1 MLTRFIDHRSEIS
14 FRDNRKRRLQLLN
27 YCCLLKII
35 KIKAVTTCLI
45 PSKSSRLNY
54 NLQKYGF
61 AYKKKILEYQQ
72 KKLVQAENSLKS
84 HIAKKERLEE
94 IGSEKDITNQDK
106 MIKIW
111 STNIEKIKQEINK
124 IQMKE

>member
-1 MLTRFIDHRSEIS
+1 MGLLT
-14 FRDNRKRRLQLLN
+14 
-27 YCCLLKII
+27 
-35 KIKAVTTCLI
+35 
-45 PSKSSRLNY
+45 
-54 NLQKYGF
+54 
-61 AYKKKILEYQQ
+61 KKILEYQQ

-111 STNIEKIKQEINK
+111 STNIEKIKREINK

>member
-1 MLTRFIDHRSEIS
+1 MGLFT
-14 FRDNRKRRLQLLN
+14 
-27 YCCLLKII
+27 
-35 KIKAVTTCLI
+35 
-45 PSKSSRLNY
+45 
-54 NLQKYGF
+54 
-61 AYKKKILEYQQ
+61 KKILEYQQ

-84 HIAKKERLEE
+84 HIAKKEQLKE

-111 STNIEKIKQEINK
+111 NTNIEKIKREINK